1 MQLDTRIP
9 FMGFQPDY
17 VNALAQGQGA
27 AMQRNEGARQN
38 ALAQLYQAQGPGIIA
53 GEQGAVNALAALD
66 PGAALGVMDTRQGM
80 DARSLGM
87 DATRLG
93 MDATRQN
100 MQQQAQEWA
109 MTLDDRQRREAREGL
124 QQAVQV
130 LYSADTPEAWDAM
143 ALEMGKPEMVGQF
156 ARREQVILEA
166 STFAD
171 AVART
176 DARREQPEFNPEQYR
191 VVDGRLVDLNAEGG
205 RPALVDLGEGAAP
218 PAPAISPDQL
228 TNANTLRDDLRS
240 ELQEF
245 STVQSSWQNIE
256 TFFTNPGGVSDYA
269 LAVAFAKILDPG
281 SVARE
286 GEVAAVANSGSLT
299 DAIRRQVINAIEG
312 SGQLPEAVRLE
323 IAQLAA
329 GIYNQRASHAQGIIK
344 TYGNIA
350 RDAGL
355 PVQTVYTGQ
364 MPQRAEPP
372 TLASPPPPVPGPV
385 GAPPPPAQMLP
396 PPGPQPTVPAPP
408 APIGQTRAPTVNE
421 LSMMGAVPTSQFM
434 PPPAQAATAQPQPAI
449 QAIMNATRDELVRMD
464 VTRMTPDEL
473 RAWNAAV
480 DALEGR

>member
-17 VNALAQGQGA
+17 VNALARGQGA

-100 MQQQAQEWA
+100 MQKQAQEWA
-109 MTLDDRQRREAREGL
+109 MTLDDRERQEAAQGL
-124 QQAVQV
+124 QRAVQM
-130 LYSADTPEAWDAM
+130 LYTADTPEAWDAM
-143 ALEMGKPEMVGQF
+143 AAEIGKPEMAGQF
-156 ARREQVILEA
+156 GRREQLIAEVLPFAEA
-166 STFAD
+166 VS
-171 AVART
+171 RT
-176 DARREQPEFNPEQYR
+176 DARREQPGFNPEQYR

-205 RPALVDLGEGAAP
+205 RPALVDLGEGTGPAAP
-218 PAPAISPDQL
+218 DFGTVMDLRKEI
-228 TNANTLRDDLRS
+228 NANPVVKDFIDISSAYNRM
-240 ELQEF
+240 
-245 STVQSSWQNIE
+245 QSSAQSQDAAADI
-256 TFFTNPGGVSDYA
+256 A
-269 LAVAFAKILDPG
+269 LIFGFMKMLDPA
-281 SVARE
+281 SVVRE
-286 GEVAAVANSGSLT
+286 GEFATAANSGGVGTSIINLYNSVRDGQRLT
-299 DAIRRQVINAIEG
+299 PEQRQQFLGQAESIY
-312 SGQLPEAVRLE
+312 SGQREQYKRVMNDYAAM
-323 IAQLAA
+323 AQRYGVPVEDVLIDYRANAA
-329 GIYNQRASHAQGIIK
+329 QPIPGA
-344 TYGNIA
+344 
-350 RDAGL
+350 
-355 PVQTVYTGQ
+355 
-364 MPQRAEPP
+364 
-372 TLASPPPPVPGPV
+372 PPPPDPGPV
-385 GAPPPPAQMLP
+385 GAPPPPAQLLP

-449 QAIMNATRDELVRMD
+449 QAIMNATRDELVRMH